1 MSKFASVSVDDTSG
15 TGGVGF
21 DSLEAALLSIVF
33 PIDPSFLDV
42 LPIGRAD
49 ETAELHRWDIEDALH
64 AEVRLE
70 PECGKLLEGHPL
82 RADEAAAPEREAHG
96 VDEHHVVADVPAQH
110 EVDVE
115 AGEDGATERPRD

>member
-1 MSKFASVSVDDTSG
+1 MSKPASVSHDDMSG
-15 TGGVGF
+15 SWGVGF
-21 DSLEAALLSIVF
+21 DSLEVALLSIVF

-42 LPIGRAD
+42 RPIGRAD
-49 ETAELHRWDIEDALH
+49 ETAELHRGDVEDALH

-70 PECGKLLEGHPL
+70 PECGELLEGHAL

-110 EVDVE
+110 EVDIE
-115 AGEDGATERPRD
+115 AGEDGATERTRD

>member
-1 MSKFASVSVDDTSG
+1 M
-15 TGGVGF
+15 
-21 DSLEAALLSIVF
+21 LSIVF

-49 ETAELHRWDIEDALH
+49 ETAELHRGDVEDALH

-70 PECGKLLEGHPL
+70 PECGELLEGHAL

-115 AGEDGATERPRD
+115 AGEDGATERTGD